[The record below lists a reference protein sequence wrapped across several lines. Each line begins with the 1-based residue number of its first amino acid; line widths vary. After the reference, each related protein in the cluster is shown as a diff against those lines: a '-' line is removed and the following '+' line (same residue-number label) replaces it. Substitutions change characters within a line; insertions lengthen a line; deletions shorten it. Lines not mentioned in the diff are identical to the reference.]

1 MQNYTISTK
10 QTKPILS
17 LVKGGMTGRLRL
29 VYKSKDFFFKPELK
43 QVDELLFEAK
53 IETLYL
59 VFYSATNNRT
69 RYAVIHI
76 AQREKYYQL
85 ARGLFSDFMKINGGQ
100 LV

>member
-1 MQNYTISTK
+1 MPELKVVYNPKDRTIN
-10 QTKPILS
+10 
-17 LVKGGMTGRLRL
+17 RLRL
-29 VYKSKDFFFKPELK
+29 VYKSKDFFFKSELK
-43 QVDELLFEAK
+43 QIDELLFEAK

-59 VFYSATNNRT
+59 VFYGATNNRT